1 MKTQM
6 MRLGGAVVVVVAA
19 VQACRDAAVAPR
31 SDAAAGGPVFLAVS
45 DTPSSQHYHFV
56 SNGEHATV
64 YWSSYDSSGG
74 SSYGYLDVSRGG
86 TTKAPTTSLYY
97 YAVSC
102 DQSYNCVYGNGSGT
116 IPNRDFSGGGQQFH
130 VSTNTATNPNFY
142 TYYGPSG
149 IIAVDW
155 KADGMYE
162 RSQSGT
168 TSYRYSNLV
177 ERTQGNSTYQSA
189 SASGSIV
196 GMSIGANVYGEIG
209 TNHNVTIDIYRY

>member
-6 MRLGGAVVVVVAA
+6 MRLAGAVVVAAAA
-19 VQACRDAAVAPR
+19 VQACRDAPVAPR

-64 YWSSYDSSGG
+64 FWSTYDSTGG
-74 SSYGYLDVSRGG
+74 FSYGYLDVSRGG
-86 TTKAPTTSLYY
+86 TSKAPTTSLYY
-97 YAVSC
+97 YAQSC
-102 DQSYNCVYGNGSGT
+102 DQFYNCVYGNGAGT
-116 IPNRDFSGGGQQFH
+116 IPNRDFSGGGTQYH
-130 VSTNTATNPNFY
+130 LSTNTATNPDFY
-142 TYYGPSG
+142 TWFGPSG

-155 KADGMYE
+155 TADGMVE

-168 TSYRYSNLV
+168 TSYRYSYLV

-189 SASGSIV
+189 SASGSVV
-196 GMSIGANVYGEIG
+196 GMSIGSYWDAEIG
-209 TNHNVTIDIYRY
+209 TNHSVTIDIYRF